1 MRAKRVDANQKKIV
15 EQLRKIGASVTVTSM
30 IGEGFPDVVVGFR
43 GKNFLIEI
51 KDESKSPSQR
61 KLTPDE
67 QRWHLRWRGQAA
79 ICKNFDE
86 ILDIINK

>member
-30 IGEGFPDVVVGFR
+30 MGEGFPDVVVGFR